1 MRLAVVVMIIRNKK
15 NLSLLL
21 SLTISTLIYFL
32 WVEYRPV
39 KIIAVHQRN
48 NYSDVLVENFPITDS
63 GKIAWWMKNKSMLA
77 EKYKIPKPASY
88 GSFTIIFWDFGDGYQ
103 EEGKY
108 DRLCFDDMK
117 TTENCIDK
125 NSFLTVRNTHDNRVF
140 FIVDNGKY
148 LLQESNKVIKVRE

>member
-1 MRLAVVVMIIRNKK
+1 MAVMILRNKK
-15 NLSLLL
+15 FSLLSLLL
-21 SLTISTLIYFL
+21 ISALIYFL
-32 WVEYRPV
+32 WMEFKPV

-48 NYSDVLVENFPITDS
+48 NYSDILVENFPITDS
-63 GKIAWWMKNKSMLA
+63 GKIAWWIKNKSMLA

-103 EEGKY
+103 EEDKY

-117 TTENCIDK
+117 TAENCIDK

-148 LLQESNKVIKVRE
+148 LLQENNKVIKVRE

>member
-21 SLTISTLIYFL
+21 SLTISALIYFL

-117 TTENCIDK
+117 TAENCIDK

-148 LLQESNKVIKVRE
+148 LLQENNKVTKVR

>member
-1 MRLAVVVMIIRNKK
+1 M
-15 NLSLLL
+15 
-21 SLTISTLIYFL
+21 
-32 WVEYRPV
+32 
-39 KIIAVHQRN
+39 
-48 NYSDVLVENFPITDS
+48 ENFPITDS
-63 GKIAWWMKNKSMLA
+63 GKIAWWIKNKSMLA

-117 TTENCIDK
+117 TAENCIDK
-125 NSFLTVRNTHDNRVF
+125 NSFLTVRNTPDNRVF

-148 LLQESNKVIKVRE
+148 LLKESNKVTKVRE

>member
-1 MRLAVVVMIIRNKK
+1 MAVMILRNKK
-15 NLSLLL
+15 IFTSLVAAHICTNL
-21 SLTISTLIYFL
+21 FL
-32 WVEYRPV
+32 WMEFKPV

-48 NYSDVLVENFPITDS
+48 NYSDILVENFPITDS
-63 GKIAWWMKNKSMLA
+63 GKIAWWIKNKSMLA

-117 TTENCIDK
+117 TAENCIDK
-125 NSFLTVRNTHDNRVF
+125 NSFLTVRNTPDNRVF
-140 FIVDNGKY
+140 LLLTMVNTY
-148 LLQESNKVIKVRE
+148 LKRVTR

>member
-1 MRLAVVVMIIRNKK
+1 MEFK
-15 NLSLLL
+15 
-21 SLTISTLIYFL
+21 
-32 WVEYRPV
+32 PV

-48 NYSDVLVENFPITDS
+48 NYSDILVENFPITDS
-63 GKIAWWMKNKSMLA
+63 GKIAWWIKNKSMLA

-117 TTENCIDK
+117 TAENCIDK
-125 NSFLTVRNTHDNRVF
+125 NSFLTVRNTPDNRV

-148 LLQESNKVIKVRE
+148 LLKESNKVTKVRE